1 MSYAT
6 PELGDLL
13 QAAAEQSRFELHTAM
28 PGQITAIYSGEDKLQ
43 FADVLPCL
51 RRQLP
56 TEVDN
61 PAPLVDEDLP
71 ILPRVPIAFVQG
83 GGWFISVPMKV
94 GDFVL
99 VVFAERSIDRW
110 IATAKKSSQ
119 ATISPGD
126 VGMHTLD
133 GAIALPVGPAP
144 KGELL
149 QGVSAS
155 ELVIGKS
162 GGILISMSDSL
173 LQLGAISG
181 TDFVALA
188 GKTKTELDSF
198 KSDITT
204 LKSAIGS
211 GFTAVGVAM
220 AANGPAGKTA
230 FDSAAA
236 SVPHSPASVAA
247 TKVKAI

>member
-1 MSYAT
+1 MSSAT

-43 FADVLPCL
+43 FCDVLPCL

-61 PAPLVDEDLP
+61 PAPLVEEDLP
-71 ILPRVPIAFVQG
+71 ILPRVPIAFPQG
-83 GGWFISVPMKV
+83 GGWFVSLPMKV

-110 IATAKKSSQ
+110 IATASKGSQ

-133 GAIALPVGPAP
+133 GAMALPLGPAP
-144 KGELL
+144 KGALL
-149 QGVSAS
+149 EGVSAT

-162 GGILISMSDSL
+162 GGGMLISLSDSL
-173 LQLGAISG
+173 VQLAATTGN
-181 TDFVALA
+181 DFVSLA
-188 GKTKTELDSF
+188 GKVKTEVDKVWDKVNSHTHTVTGTCPAGTAGGPL
-198 KSDITT
+198 
-204 LKSAIGS
+204 AG
-211 GFTAVGVAM
+211 GQAAAVG
-220 AANGPAGKTA
+220 GSDKST
-230 FDSAAA
+230 ST
-236 SVPHSPASVAA
+236 AA
-247 TKVKAI
+247 TKVKAV